1 MCVCVWTDF
10 MFVESLMFQLHN
22 ACCKWIH
29 ICVCTMVPYHV
40 CLFRPPKCK
49 MYYLEHYTHA
59 VARLIFSH
67 SVIEHRHHTLRNQ
80 KLVFEMTWWHCSS
93 DHHHMVWM
101 LLSAS
106 RWLYMAIRW
115 MTEDAAAAARM
126 LVKHRQFNFSVFL
139 LLSLFYDYG
148 NDLSSVQ
155 YASAFGSLG
164 FFCSIWLCQ
173 IYRWYLWWAR
183 PASYCL
189 SSDSST
195 CKPF

>member
-1 MCVCVWTDF
+1 MPAANGYIFAYVPWCHTMCVFSGHPNVKCTTWSTTRMLWPGLYSATLSSNIDITHYATKNWFLKWRDDIAALIIIIWSECYCLPADDCIWRFVWWPN
-10 MFVESLMFQLHN
+10 S
-22 ACCKWIH
+22 
-29 ICVCTMVPYHV
+29 
-40 CLFRPPKCK
+40 
-49 MYYLEHYTHA
+49 
-59 VARLIFSH
+59 IF
-67 SVIEHRHHTLRNQ
+67 
-80 KLVFEMTWWHCSS
+80 
-93 DHHHMVWM
+93 
-101 LLSAS
+101 
-106 RWLYMAIRW
+106 
-115 MTEDAAAAARM
+115 AAARM

-164 FFCSIWLCQ
+164 FFCSIWFGQ